1 MHLFY
6 VDDLKNYGFCLCTK
20 RYYDFCLCTK
30 RLKFMACYS
39 KILNAVLEL
48 LLRNDSKNP
57 IDIRI
62 GTLEFLKNRK
72 YRKIKVF
79 KEDIYIMKLGI
90 DIYGRFS

>member
-1 MHLFY
+1 MY
-6 VDDLKNYGFCLCTK
+6 RRESARIEDIG
-20 RYYDFCLCTK
+20 DFSGCRLYTK

-39 KILNAVLEL
+39 KILNAVLGF

-72 YRKIKVF
+72 TP
-79 KEDIYIMKLGI
+79 
-90 DIYGRFS
+90 